1 MLLFCN
7 FNEYKK
13 MEKKFSQYSEM
24 YNYFIFRM
32 VASVCATV
40 MKKKIYKERKN

>member
-32 VASVCATV
+32 VASVCAIDCNGN
-40 MKKKIYKERKN
+40 KKNIYI